1 MKTFEKEI
9 KKGVFWSLF
18 LAIGRQGLTL
28 LSTIVLAHL
37 LSPEEYGLIG
47 MIAIFIALSETLMDA
62 GMGGALIKKRDVTK
76 YDYGTLFSYNLIV
89 SLFLYVVVFFSATEV
104 ASFYEKPILV
114 PVLRLYALV
123 FLVEAL
129 GLAARVKMLR
139 ELQFKKFSLINVCAN
154 LVGLVVAIVL
164 AILNFGVYSLVWQL
178 LASSIVFTLC
188 IIVVSHFEF
197 YFCFRKNTFYEL
209 FGFGFNTTFGNMIK
223 GFSENIIT
231 NIVAKMCPLKETGY
245 YNQSFKM
252 QNVVA
257 SMQNIIIDNALFPI
271 LSKES
276 DADIHKH
283 SIALNNLAAFC
294 VVSLYLLLIINVKLE
309 VIILLGKQW
318 MKMQDILPL
327 LYVVGLLQSLTA
339 FYRNTFKALAETRFI
354 VYIELLSSCCLFILF
369 YTSKLGIYAI
379 IYTFI
384 IYAIV
389 RWQLC
394 LCFLSKNGCYKTIIV
409 SLIKTISLPLLSYFL
424 ICLFIIT
431 DNEII
436 DGLIKSAL
444 FMSSIIIGGEIFKNS
459 AYIILKHQL
468 LKKEFKEDICRD

>member
-1 MKTFEKEI
+1 MTTFKREI
-9 KKGVFWSLF
+9 ERGVAWSIF

-28 LSTIVLAHL
+28 LSTMVLAHL
-37 LSPEEYGLIG
+37 LSPDEYGLIG

-62 GMGGALIKKRDVTK
+62 GMGGALIKKRNATK
-76 YDYGTLFSYNLIV
+76 YDYGTLSSYNLIV
-89 SLFLYVVVFFSATEV
+89 SLFLYIVIFLSATTV
-104 ASFYEKPILV
+104 ASFYNRPILV

-123 FLVEAL
+123 FLVEAA

-139 ELQFKKFSLINVCAN
+139 ELQFKTFSLINVAAN
-154 LVGLVVAIVL
+154 LVGLIVATIL
-164 AILNFGVYSLVWQL
+164 ALLKFGVYCLVWQL

-188 IIVVSHFEF
+188 IIVISHYKF
-197 YFCFRKNTFYEL
+197 YFCFRRQSFYDL

-223 GFSENIIT
+223 GISENVIT
-231 NIVAKMCPLKETGY
+231 NIVAKVCPLKETGY

-276 DADIHKH
+276 DDDIHKH
-283 SIALNNLAAFC
+283 SIVLNTIASFC
-294 VVSLYLLLIINVKLE
+294 VTILYLLLILNAKLE
-309 VIILLGKQW
+309 VTILLGEQW
-318 MKMQDILPL
+318 MEMLSILPL

-354 VYIELLSSCCLFILF
+354 VYIEALSSCVLFFLF
-369 YTSKLGIYAI
+369 YTSLLGIYAI

-384 IYAIV
+384 LYAIV

-394 LCFLSKNGCYKTIIV
+394 LCFLSKNGHYKTNLLSIMK
-409 SLIKTISLPLLSYFL
+409 SISLPILSYLL
-424 ICLFIIT
+424 ISTFVISG
-431 DNEII
+431 NEII
-436 DGLIKSAL
+436 DSLIKSVL
-444 FMSSIIIGGEIFKNS
+444 FIFSIIIGGEIFKNS
-459 AYIILKHQL
+459 TYLILKKLL
-468 LKKEFKEDICRD
+468 LKKIKV